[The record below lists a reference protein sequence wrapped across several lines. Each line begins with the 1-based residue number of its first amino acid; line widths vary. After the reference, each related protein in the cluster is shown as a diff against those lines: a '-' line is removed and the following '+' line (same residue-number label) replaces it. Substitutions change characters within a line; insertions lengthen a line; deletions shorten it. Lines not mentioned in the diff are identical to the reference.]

1 MTETVD
7 LTEKTL
13 GEFRVLRKIGGGGM
27 ADVYLA
33 IQSSL
38 ERHVALKVMRPSLMS
53 GSDDVLKKRFRQ
65 EAMMA
70 AGLNHPNIVQVY
82 TIGEEDGFHFIAQE
96 FVQGKNLA
104 QLLKAKGKAD
114 VILISGHDGGTGAS
128 PQTSIMHAGLPWELG
143 LSETHQALVA
153 NGLYLFDAFGADGL
167 LEYRYRGTDAHHRD
181 NVGLR
186 EALDRRLPLV
196 YFHGIV
202 PGKYVAAWPVFIVGD
217 RLEALTFS
225 VAVDDADHVG
235 LGLEAPLEVHDSDA
249 DGRRR
254 YITSIVRQRL
264 HQRTFRERVLAAYR
278 SECAFCRFR
287 HEELLDAAHIIPD
300 VDPAGEPRVTNGLAL
315 CKLHHAA
322 FDRGFL
328 GVRPDYVLQV
338 RPDLLEEEDGPTLVH
353 SIQSLHATRIHLPRH
368 RAHWPARERL
378 AERYGEFLKKARGA

>member
-1 MTETVD
+1 MILVNLVISNGSCPERSQGRRCSIGCTTRESEAPRSTGSRARWTSSGTCCRERSWRGDSSSTV
-7 LTEKTL
+7 
-13 GEFRVLRKIGGGGM
+13 F
-27 ADVYLA
+27 A
-33 IQSSL
+33 SL
-38 ERHVALKVMRPSLMS
+38 C
-53 GSDDVLKKRFRQ
+53 
-65 EAMMA
+65 
-70 AGLNHPNIVQVY
+70 
-82 TIGEEDGFHFIAQE
+82 
-96 FVQGKNLA
+96 
-104 QLLKAKGKAD
+104 
-114 VILISGHDGGTGAS
+114 S
-128 PQTSIMHAGLPWELG
+128 PRGP
-143 LSETHQALVA
+143 
-153 NGLYLFDAFGADGL
+153 YDDAFGADGL